1 VGGVIYHKSNH
12 IIGCD
17 TELTGIL
24 QLWENIDE
32 YLILAHSVVCSP
44 LCICDVKPSV
54 QNEMK
59 INFFTKETY
68 QHISPYMNNI
78 DEDNDYYFNIGNC
91 STSALQSIQEI
102 YQSNP
107 NNTHIRIKN
116 FNKFHKYWKEIE
128 RRFKCSGWCRTK
140 YTNPYTLQN
149 DTMIKYIFRN
159 INKGVVEY
167 PGCLNRLIN
176 WIPSMVAV
184 VGAVLITCGVLQIVN
199 ILFTLKLMSED
210 S

>member
-1 VGGVIYHKSNH
+1 
-12 IIGCD
+12 
-17 TELTGIL
+17 
-24 QLWENIDE
+24 
-32 YLILAHSVVCSP
+32 
-44 LCICDVKPSV
+44 
-54 QNEMK
+54 
-59 INFFTKETY
+59 
-68 QHISPYMNNI
+68 MNNI

-184 VGAVLITCGVLQIVN
+184 VGAVLITCGILQIVN
-199 ILFTLKLMSED
+199 ILFTLKIISED